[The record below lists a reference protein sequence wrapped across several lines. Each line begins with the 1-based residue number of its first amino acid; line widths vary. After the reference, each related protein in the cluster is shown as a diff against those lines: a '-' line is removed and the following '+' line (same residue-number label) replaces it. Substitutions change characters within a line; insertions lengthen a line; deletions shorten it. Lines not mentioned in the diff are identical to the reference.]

1 MWEIF
6 DQANYSTKNFEDLF
20 SAIFAKMED
29 IFDEEGFASDVEELS
44 ENSDSSLEGISAGHD
59 SAHEEFIDVV
69 SKVIK
74 HNIFSKATGKP
85 LLPTDYRQNQK
96 PSPQKLIEAV
106 MQTQQTLED
115 DPLNMPMPVKTSST
129 RQDEEEEELK

>member
-44 ENSDSSLEGISAGHD
+44 ENSDSS
-59 SAHEEFIDVV
+59 
-69 SKVIK
+69 
-74 HNIFSKATGKP
+74 
-85 LLPTDYRQNQK
+85 
-96 PSPQKLIEAV
+96 
-106 MQTQQTLED
+106 
-115 DPLNMPMPVKTSST
+115 
-129 RQDEEEEELK
+129 